1 MEFGCAQRGL
11 DAGLL
16 LQLIC
21 SGCNGQSNLLHR
33 SSKTRQA
40 MKKFN
45 GVDYIIRLAMRSGN
59 MKLDRRR
66 IRSQGRSGVLNE
78 LALEAPATFPEQ
90 RGERLNALRLNV
102 SPSDVEDHSDLA
114 TAPVF
119 SALRAEDG
127 PRHFQHH
134 KSCRGKL
141 KPEVCSFW

>member
-1 MEFGCAQRGL
+1 MRTTYKENALFSWLGHWITSWVSNVEFGCAQRGL

-33 SSKTRQA
+33 SSRTRQA

-45 GVDYIIRLAMRSGN
+45 GVDYIVRLAMRSGN

-78 LALEAPATFPEQ
+78 
-90 RGERLNALRLNV
+90 
-102 SPSDVEDHSDLA
+102 S
-114 TAPVF
+114 
-119 SALRAEDG
+119 
-127 PRHFQHH
+127 
-134 KSCRGKL
+134 
-141 KPEVCSFW
+141 

>member
-1 MEFGCAQRGL
+1 
-11 DAGLL
+11 
-16 LQLIC
+16 
-21 SGCNGQSNLLHR
+21 
-33 SSKTRQA
+33 

-78 LALEAPATFPEQ
+78 LALEAHATFPEQ

-102 SPSDVEDHSDLA
+102 SPGHVEDHSDLA

-119 SALRAEDG
+119 SA
-127 PRHFQHH
+127 
-134 KSCRGKL
+134 S
-141 KPEVCSFW
+141 SS